1 MGLFGKKKPEA
12 AVPQPSPKP
21 SVPRAATTERQTC
34 FIGKNLSING
44 KLSGSGD
51 VVILG
56 KLEGECDLKGE
67 LKVAQPAKIV
77 GQIKADVMFI
87 SGQVDGT
94 VQANTK
100 IVLENTARLTGKL
113 QTGTL
118 AVSEGA
124 VLDGEIKMKQ

>member
-12 AVPQPSPKP
+12 ATPQPSPKP
-21 SVPRAATTERQTC
+21 PVPRPATMERQTC

-51 VVILG
+51 VVVLG

-67 LKVAQPAKIV
+67 LKVAQPAKII
-77 GQIKADVMFI
+77 GQIKADILSI
-87 SGQVDGT
+87 SGHVDGT
-94 VQANTK
+94 VHASTK
-100 IVLENTARLTGKL
+100 IVLENTAKLTGKL
-113 QTGTL
+113 HTSKL
-118 AVSEGA
+118 AVVEGA